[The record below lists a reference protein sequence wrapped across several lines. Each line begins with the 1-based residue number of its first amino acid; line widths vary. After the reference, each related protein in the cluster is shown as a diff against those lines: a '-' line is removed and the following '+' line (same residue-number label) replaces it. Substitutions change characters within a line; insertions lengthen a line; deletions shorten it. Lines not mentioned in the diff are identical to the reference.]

1 MLCVSFDLDGT
12 LLLSNSIK
20 REGFL
25 RAARKYFG
33 GERLMVELM
42 LKLRGDR
49 SKIFSRFGELAG
61 VEKDVPALIEEYS
74 SWCEDKILQCPK
86 RRGANDLLGL
96 LCKAGARSYVNSAT
110 PAGSLRVIVNAMF
123 PGIFSGIYGGH
134 GKKVPNLQAI
144 AKDASVLP
152 KDIIV
157 VGDGVD
163 DRDCAA
169 HFGCRFIAVAGG
181 SLEETGLTGLLYSL
195 NMALRELCTE
205 GSVACQK
212 N

>member
-1 MLCVSFDLDGT
+1 MCVNFDLDGT

-20 REGFL
+20 RDGFL

-33 GERLMVELM
+33 GERLMIELL

-61 VEKDVPALIEEYS
+61 VEKDVPALIKEYS
-74 SWCEDKILQCPK
+74 SWCEEKILICPK

-96 LCKAGARSYVNSAT
+96 LCKAGVRCFVNSAT
-110 PAGSLRVIVNAMF
+110 PAGSLRAIVNARF

-134 GKKVPNLQAI
+134 GRKVPNLKAI
-144 AKDASVLP
+144 AKEASVLP
-152 KDIIV
+152 KDIVV

-181 SLEETGLTGLLYSL
+181 SLEKTGLTDLLDNL
-195 NMALRELCTE
+195 NMAMPEFYSE
-205 GSVACQK
+205 GSIACQK